1 MPKDPR
7 KRSVREPIQVY
18 LARPDRELL
27 DRLAEQTGLSRAE
40 ILRRGLRRV
49 GADLMVSDHPALR
62 FLEQITGDEWP
73 ADMPDDV
80 AERHDHYLTGPSD
93 E

>member
-1 MPKDPR
+1 MPSDPR
-7 KRSVREPIQVY
+7 KRAVREPIQVY

-49 GADLMVSDHPALR
+49 GAELLADEHPAIR
-62 FLEQITGDEWP
+62 FLDEITRSPWP
-73 ADMPDDV
+73 PDMPNDV
-80 AERHDHYLTGPSD
+80 GERHDDYLTGQAD

>member
-1 MPKDPR
+1 MTPGPR

-27 DRLAEQTGLSRAE
+27 DRLAEHTGLSRAE

-49 GADLMVSDHPALR
+49 GAELMGIEHPAIR
-62 FLEQITGDEWP
+62 FLDQITADEWP
-73 ADMPDDV
+73 ADTPDDV
-80 AERHDHYLTGPSD
+80 AAEHDRYLTDPPD

>member
-1 MPKDPR
+1 MPRPP
-7 KRSVREPIQVY
+7 KRRAVREPIQVY

-27 DRLAEQTGLSRAE
+27 DRLSEQTGLSRAE

-49 GADLMVSDHPALR
+49 GSELLAGQHPALQ
-62 FLEQITGDEWP
+62 FLEEVLSQEWP
-73 ADMPDDV
+73 AELPDDV
-80 AERHDHYLTGPSD
+80 AERHDDYLTDRAG

>member
-1 MPKDPR
+1 MPG
-7 KRSVREPIQVY
+7 KRRPPSVREPIQVY

-27 DRLAEQTGLSRAE
+27 DRLAEASGLSRAE

-49 GADLMVSDHPALR
+49 GAELLAAQNPALQ
-62 FLEQITGDEWP
+62 FLDEVTSETWP

-80 AERHDHYLTGPSD
+80 AEQHDRHLTEPAD
-93 E
+93 A